1 MLKGKQ
7 KKLDVNK
14 DGKISGDDFA
24 MLKNV
29 RMQKKDAMG
38 KKVVK
43 AEKGKMVNGTG
54 KYIDLPENIPSL
66 LGESEKKLKLFKE
79 YSKSIGKFSKKKMGG
94 GMMQKPIMAEKGK
107 MIIEAEAPDLGGM
120 MGAAATL
127 GLADRLTEVDIAN
140 AERIARRKPLPALEE
155 YKRKPIT
162 PKERRERD
170 ITKRATADLYK
181 DKPVKTLKRMGGGMM
196 MQDSMG
202 YKKGGAV
209 RGGRAEIKGLR
220 PAKMF

>member
-43 AEKGKMVNGTG
+43 AE
-54 KYIDLPENIPSL
+54 S
-66 LGESEKKLKLFKE
+66 
-79 YSKSIGKFSKKKMGG
+79 
-94 GMMQKPIMAEKGK
+94 GK
-107 MIIEAEAPDLGGM
+107 MITEAEAPDLGGM
-120 MGAAATL
+120 MGAQAAPE
-127 GLADRLTEVDIAN
+127 AFDRISEVDTAM
-140 AERIARRKPLPALEE
+140 AERAARRPLSTLQEPQQL
-155 YKRKPIT
+155 KKDKPIT
-162 PKERRERD
+162 PKERREKD
-170 ITKRATADLYK
+170 IAKRAQK
-181 DKPVKTLKRMGGGMM
+181 KMGGGM

>member
-43 AEKGKMVNGTG
+43 AE
-54 KYIDLPENIPSL
+54 S
-66 LGESEKKLKLFKE
+66 
-79 YSKSIGKFSKKKMGG
+79 
-94 GMMQKPIMAEKGK
+94 GK
-107 MIIEAEAPDLGGM
+107 MITEAEAPDLGGM
-120 MGAAATL
+120 MGAAAAES
-127 GLADRLTEVDIAN
+127 ADRISEVDTAM
-140 AERIARRKPLPALEE
+140 AERAARRKPLPMLKEE
-155 YKRKPIT
+155 QRKPIT
-162 PKERRERD
+162 PKERREKD
-170 ITKRATADLYK
+170 IAKRAQK
-181 DKPVKTLKRMGGGMM
+181 KMGGGMM

-202 YKKGGAV
+202 YK
-209 RGGRAEIKGLR
+209 RGGSVLVKTKLGRTK
-220 PAKMF
+220 PTKMF

>member
-43 AEKGKMVNGTG
+43 AE
-54 KYIDLPENIPSL
+54 S
-66 LGESEKKLKLFKE
+66 
-79 YSKSIGKFSKKKMGG
+79 
-94 GMMQKPIMAEKGK
+94 GK
-107 MIIEAEAPDLGGM
+107 MITEAEAPTLGGI
-120 MGAAATL
+120 MGAAGEAAAPAAL
-127 GLADRLTEVDIAN
+127 DGDRLTEVDIAN
-140 AERIARRKPLPALEE
+140 AERVARRRPLPMLEE

-162 PKERRERD
+162 PKERREKD
-170 ITKRATADLYK
+170 IAKRAQK
-181 DKPVKTLKRMGGGMM
+181 KMGGGM

>member
-43 AEKGKMVNGTG
+43 AE
-54 KYIDLPENIPSL
+54 S
-66 LGESEKKLKLFKE
+66 
-79 YSKSIGKFSKKKMGG
+79 
-94 GMMQKPIMAEKGK
+94 GK
-107 MIIEAEAPDLGGM
+107 MITEAEAPDLGGM
-120 MGAAATL
+120 GEAVGAAAASEAL
-127 GLADRLTEVDIAN
+127 VDRLTEVDIAN
-140 AERIARRKPLPALEE
+140 AERVARRRPLPMLQEPQQF
-155 YKRKPIT
+155 KKDKPIT
-162 PKERRERD
+162 PKERREKD
-170 ITKRATADLYK
+170 IAKRAQK
-181 DKPVKTLKRMGGGMM
+181 KMGGGM

>member
-43 AEKGKMVNGTG
+43 AE
-54 KYIDLPENIPSL
+54 S
-66 LGESEKKLKLFKE
+66 
-79 YSKSIGKFSKKKMGG
+79 
-94 GMMQKPIMAEKGK
+94 GK
-107 MIIEAEAPDLGGM
+107 MIADSAIQGAI
-120 MGAAATL
+120 GAAAAES
-127 GLADRLTEVDIAN
+127 ADRISEVDTAM
-140 AERIARRKPLPALEE
+140 AERAARRPLPMLEE

-162 PKERRERD
+162 PKERREKD
-170 ITKRATADLYK
+170 IAKRAQK
-181 DKPVKTLKRMGGGMM
+181 KMGGGMM

-202 YKKGGAV
+202 YK
-209 RGGRAEIKGLR
+209 RGGSVLVKTKLGRTK
-220 PAKMF
+220 PTKMF

>member
-7 KKLDVNK
+7 KNLDATK
-14 DGKISGDDFA
+14 DGKISGDDFS

-43 AEKGKMVNGTG
+43 AE
-54 KYIDLPENIPSL
+54 S
-66 LGESEKKLKLFKE
+66 
-79 YSKSIGKFSKKKMGG
+79 
-94 GMMQKPIMAEKGK
+94 GK
-107 MIIEAEAPDLGGM
+107 MITEAEAPDLGGM
-120 MGAAATL
+120 GEAVGAAAASEAL
-127 GLADRLTEVDIAN
+127 VDRLTEVDIAN
-140 AERIARRKPLPALEE
+140 AERVARRRPLPMLEE

-162 PKERRERD
+162 PKERREKD
-170 ITKRATADLYK
+170 IAKRAQK
-181 DKPVKTLKRMGGGMM
+181 KMGGGM

>member
-43 AEKGKMVNGTG
+43 AE
-54 KYIDLPENIPSL
+54 S
-66 LGESEKKLKLFKE
+66 
-79 YSKSIGKFSKKKMGG
+79 
-94 GMMQKPIMAEKGK
+94 GK
-107 MIIEAEAPDLGGM
+107 MITEAEAPDLGGM
-120 MGAAATL
+120 MGAAGAAATSEAL
-127 GLADRLTEVDIAN
+127 VDRLTEVDIAN
-140 AERIARRKPLPALEE
+140 AERVARRRPLPMLEE

-162 PKERRERD
+162 PKERREKD
-170 ITKRATADLYK
+170 IAKRAQK
-181 DKPVKTLKRMGGGMM
+181 KMGGGM

-209 RGGRAEIKGLR
+209 RGGRKEIKGLR

>member
-43 AEKGKMVNGTG
+43 AE
-54 KYIDLPENIPSL
+54 S
-66 LGESEKKLKLFKE
+66 
-79 YSKSIGKFSKKKMGG
+79 
-94 GMMQKPIMAEKGK
+94 GK
-107 MIIEAEAPDLGGM
+107 MITEAEAPDLGGM
-120 MGAAATL
+120 MGAAGEA
-127 GLADRLTEVDIAN
+127 LAPETFDRLTEVDIAN
-140 AERIARRKPLPALEE
+140 AERVARRRPLPMLQEE
-155 YKRKPIT
+155 RVAIRPPLPTLQEPQQLKKNKSIT
-162 PKERRERD
+162 PKERREKD
-170 ITKRATADLYK
+170 IAKRAQK
-181 DKPVKTLKRMGGGMM
+181 KMGGGM

-202 YKKGGAV
+202 YKKGGSVIA
-209 RGGRAEIKGLR
+209 RGNKLARSKPTRL
-220 PAKMF
+220 F

>member
-43 AEKGKMVNGTG
+43 AE
-54 KYIDLPENIPSL
+54 S
-66 LGESEKKLKLFKE
+66 
-79 YSKSIGKFSKKKMGG
+79 
-94 GMMQKPIMAEKGK
+94 GK
-107 MIIEAEAPDLGGM
+107 MITEASAPDLGRM
-120 MGAAATL
+120 MAASEAL
-127 GLADRLTEVDIAN
+127 ESALESPDSFTEIDTAM
-140 AERIARRKPLPALEE
+140 AERAARRPLPMLQEE
-155 YKRKPIT
+155 RAARRPPLPTLQEPQQFKKDKPIT
-162 PKERRERD
+162 PKERREKD
-170 ITKRATADLYK
+170 IAKRAQK
-181 DKPVKTLKRMGGGMM
+181 KMGGGM

-209 RGGRAEIKGLR
+209 RGGRKEIKGLR
-220 PAKMF
+220 PAKLY

>member
-43 AEKGKMVNGTG
+43 AE
-54 KYIDLPENIPSL
+54 S
-66 LGESEKKLKLFKE
+66 
-79 YSKSIGKFSKKKMGG
+79 
-94 GMMQKPIMAEKGK
+94 GK
-107 MIIEAEAPDLGGM
+107 MITDSAIQGAI
-120 MGAAATL
+120 GAAAEAA
-127 GLADRLTEVDIAN
+127 GDIEGSINPYLKNKRPLPMLRDSAI
-140 AERIARRKPLPALEE
+140 ERIASRSRPLPMLEE

-162 PKERRERD
+162 PKERREKD
-170 ITKRATADLYK
+170 IAKRAQK
-181 DKPVKTLKRMGGGMM
+181 KMGGGMM

-202 YKKGGAV
+202 YK
-209 RGGRAEIKGLR
+209 RGGSVLVKTKLGRTK
-220 PAKMF
+220 PTKMF

>member
-43 AEKGKMVNGTG
+43 AE
-54 KYIDLPENIPSL
+54 S
-66 LGESEKKLKLFKE
+66 
-79 YSKSIGKFSKKKMGG
+79 
-94 GMMQKPIMAEKGK
+94 GK
-107 MIIEAEAPDLGGM
+107 MITEAEAPDLGGM
-120 MGAAATL
+120 REAVGAAAASEAL
-127 GLADRLTEVDIAN
+127 VDRLTEVDIAN
-140 AERIARRKPLPALEE
+140 AERAARRRPLPMLQEE
-155 YKRKPIT
+155 RAARRPPLPTLQEPQQFKKDKPIT
-162 PKERRERD
+162 PKERREKD
-170 ITKRATADLYK
+170 IAKRAQK
-181 DKPVKTLKRMGGGMM
+181 KMGGGM

>member
-43 AEKGKMVNGTG
+43 AE
-54 KYIDLPENIPSL
+54 S
-66 LGESEKKLKLFKE
+66 
-79 YSKSIGKFSKKKMGG
+79 
-94 GMMQKPIMAEKGK
+94 GK
-107 MIIEAEAPDLGGM
+107 MITEASAPDLGRM
-120 MGAAATL
+120 MAASEAL
-127 GLADRLTEVDIAN
+127 ESALESPDSFTEIDTAM
-140 AERIARRKPLPALEE
+140 AERAARRPLPMLQEE
-155 YKRKPIT
+155 RVAIRRPLPTLQEPQQLKKNKSIT
-162 PKERRERD
+162 PKERREKD
-170 ITKRATADLYK
+170 IAKRAQK
-181 DKPVKTLKRMGGGMM
+181 KMGGGM

>member
-43 AEKGKMVNGTG
+43 AE
-54 KYIDLPENIPSL
+54 S
-66 LGESEKKLKLFKE
+66 
-79 YSKSIGKFSKKKMGG
+79 
-94 GMMQKPIMAEKGK
+94 GK
-107 MIIEAEAPDLGGM
+107 MIADSAIQGAI
-120 MGAAATL
+120 GAAAAEST
-127 GLADRLTEVDIAN
+127 DRISEVDTAM
-140 AERIARRKPLPALEE
+140 AERAARRPLPMLKEE
-155 YKRKPIT
+155 QRKPIT
-162 PKERRERD
+162 PKERREKD
-170 ITKRATADLYK
+170 IAKRAQK
-181 DKPVKTLKRMGGGMM
+181 KMGGGMM

-202 YKKGGAV
+202 YK
-209 RGGRAEIKGLR
+209 RGGSVLVKTKLGRTK
-220 PAKMF
+220 PTKMF

>member
-43 AEKGKMVNGTG
+43 AE
-54 KYIDLPENIPSL
+54 S
-66 LGESEKKLKLFKE
+66 
-79 YSKSIGKFSKKKMGG
+79 
-94 GMMQKPIMAEKGK
+94 GK
-107 MIIEAEAPDLGGM
+107 MITEAEAPDLGGM
-120 MGAAATL
+120 MGAEAAGEIEGSINPYL
-127 GLADRLTEVDIAN
+127 KNKRPLPMLRDSAI
-140 AERIARRKPLPALEE
+140 ERIASRSRPLPMLEE
-155 YKRKPIT
+155 PQQFKKEKPIT
-162 PKERRERD
+162 PKERREKD
-170 ITKRATADLYK
+170 IAKRAQK
-181 DKPVKTLKRMGGGMM
+181 KMGGGMM

-209 RGGRAEIKGLR
+209 RGGRKEIKGLR

>member
-43 AEKGKMVNGTG
+43 AE
-54 KYIDLPENIPSL
+54 S
-66 LGESEKKLKLFKE
+66 
-79 YSKSIGKFSKKKMGG
+79 
-94 GMMQKPIMAEKGK
+94 GK
-107 MIIEAEAPDLGGM
+107 MITEAEAPDLGGM
-120 MGAAATL
+120 MGAAGEA
-127 GLADRLTEVDIAN
+127 LAPEAFDRISEVDTAM
-140 AERIARRKPLPALEE
+140 AERAARRPLPTLQEPQQL
-155 YKRKPIT
+155 KKNKSIT
-162 PKERRERD
+162 PKERREKD
-170 ITKRATADLYK
+170 IAKRAQK
-181 DKPVKTLKRMGGGMM
+181 KMGGGM

-209 RGGRAEIKGLR
+209 RGGRKEIKGLR

>member
-43 AEKGKMVNGTG
+43 AE
-54 KYIDLPENIPSL
+54 S
-66 LGESEKKLKLFKE
+66 
-79 YSKSIGKFSKKKMGG
+79 
-94 GMMQKPIMAEKGK
+94 GK
-107 MIIEAEAPDLGGM
+107 MITEAEAPDLGGM
-120 MGAAATL
+120 MGAQAAPETF
-127 GLADRLTEVDIAN
+127 DRISEVDTAM
-140 AERIARRKPLPALEE
+140 AERAARRPLPMLQEPQQL
-155 YKRKPIT
+155 KKNKPIT
-162 PKERRERD
+162 PKERREKD
-170 ITKRATADLYK
+170 IAKRETIKAYK
-181 DKPVKTLKRMGGGMM
+181 SQMEKKTRGRML
-196 MQDSMG
+196 QDPMS
-202 YKKGGAV
+202 YKQGGAV
-209 RGGRAEIKGLR
+209 RGGRKEIKGLR

>member
-43 AEKGKMVNGTG
+43 AE
-54 KYIDLPENIPSL
+54 S
-66 LGESEKKLKLFKE
+66 
-79 YSKSIGKFSKKKMGG
+79 
-94 GMMQKPIMAEKGK
+94 GK
-107 MIIEAEAPDLGGM
+107 MITDSAIQGAI
-120 MGAAATL
+120 GAAAAES
-127 GLADRLTEVDIAN
+127 ADRISEVDTAM
-140 AERIARRKPLPALEE
+140 AERAARRKPLPMLKEE
-155 YKRKPIT
+155 QRKPIT

-170 ITKRATADLYK
+170 IAKRAEK
-181 DKPVKTLKRMGGGMM
+181 KMGGGMM

-202 YKKGGAV
+202 YK
-209 RGGRAEIKGLR
+209 RGGSVLVKTKLGRTK
-220 PAKMF
+220 PTKMF